1 MSVKCAVCGKAIVSK
16 RGQVCIAC
24 QVKQNSIQ
32 GNIPVPD
39 IQGTYTTG
47 QPQDLQTQQPLYT
60 QPAKTVKMKTQM
72 GNIMAQSIIFN
83 GQKLKRVQFGNGCMH
98 CGTEYLIR
106 SPIFNMNLPYMRET
120 ECLRWVSMDMK

>member
-60 QPAKTVKMKTQM
+60 QPAKTVKMKNTDGEYYGTVHNFQRTE
-72 GNIMAQSIIFN
+72 IKKSTIW
-83 GQKLKRVQFGNGCMH
+83 KWMH
-98 CGTEYLIR
+98 AL
-106 SPIFNMNLPYMRET
+106 
-120 ECLRWVSMDMK
+120 